1 MTADGG
7 VKAALIGAAT
17 TVGNTLATVLEV
29 GKKNREDEATF
40 PELEEN
46 SAKGKKKKRKK
57 KEKKGDGK
65 KIIKFL
71 LTPKQSNFVFFFLYF
86 VSVSNTLIAF
96 VNILKRLPGAEHI
109 KIDELIG
116 DFDGFAEEELKKC
129 TDVINGAFRVL
140 RYIISRKINKFLFS

>member
-1 MTADGG
+1 LTADGG

-71 LTPKQSNFVFFFLYF
+71 LTPKQSNFVFFSYTLFQCQTLSLPLLTFSNAFLEL
-86 VSVSNTLIAF
+86 STLRST
-96 VNILKRLPGAEHI
+96 N
-109 KIDELIG
+109 
-116 DFDGFAEEELKKC
+116 
-129 TDVINGAFRVL
+129 
-140 RYIISRKINKFLFS
+140 